1 MNDLEISLFDYSAK
15 YLTLGMFFHY
25 KVNLGYMVS
34 VSSKKHKGSE

>member
-1 MNDLEISLFDYSAK
+1 MNDLEVSLFDYSVK

-34 VSSKKHKGSE
+34 VSSNKHYRSE